1 MVHSFVFA
9 EGKLAERDM
18 DLSTIPMLLKDEG
31 VHVWVDLTN
40 PTPEETKQVLEGIFQ
55 FHHLAIEDCV
65 AVSQIPKI
73 EEYEDYLFMVIH
85 AVDFNRKAEHFQ
97 TTELDMFLGKNFLV
111 TWHREP
117 LKSIQAALDRCSK
130 TTQTSRGSDRVAHSI
145 LDALIDNYLPVLH
158 EFGDDVSELEGLVLE
173 GHAPQQTMNRLI
185 QLRKEIAHLL
195 QVIRP
200 QREILNR
207 FVRGEFKIIRSSLI
221 PYYRDLTDHLWRFG
235 EMAQMYHDSLNSTMQ
250 LYLSI
255 SANKTSEIVKVLT
268 LITVLTTPVTVI
280 SSWYGMNFHDMPE
293 LSMKWAYEI
302 MVGITAVFTLGIVVY
317 FRRRGWM

>member
-18 DLSTIPMLLKDEG
+18 DLSTIPMLLKDDG
-31 VHVWVDLTN
+31 VHVWVDMVN
-40 PTPEETKQVLEGIFQ
+40 PTPEETKQVLEGVFQ

-73 EEYEDYLFMVIH
+73 EEYEGYLFMVIH
-85 AVDFNRKAEHFQ
+85 AVDFNRKDEHFQ

-130 TTQTSRGSDRVAHSI
+130 TTQTARGSDRVAHSI

-158 EFGDDVSELEGLVLE
+158 EFGDDVSELETLVLE
-173 GHAPQQTMNRLI
+173 GHSAQQTMNRLI

-207 FVRGEFKIIRSSLI
+207 FVRGEFKIIRSQLI

-235 EMAQMYHDSLNSTMQ
+235 EMAQMYHDSLNSTMH

-255 SANKTSEIVKVLT
+255 SSNKTSEIVKVLT
-268 LITVLTTPVTVI
+268 LITVITTPVTI
-280 SSWYGMNFHDMPE
+280 ITSWYGMNFHDMPE
-293 LSMKWAYEI
+293 FSTQGAYI
-302 MVGITAVFTLGIVVY
+302 AMIGVTAAFTLGIVVY
-317 FRRRGWM
+317 FKRRGWM